1 MHVTTERRNRTR
13 TRPPGLV
20 YAELGPSNGGMMRDL
35 CEEGFAMR
43 AMMPLRMGDITPFT
57 LQLDAI
63 TRLEGQ
69 CQVVWVKEEGRL
81 LGLRFIDNSS
91 KLRGQIRTWLALPDE
106 VQPPEN
112 SAAVDEPRQP
122 STMDELR
129 EEMRSVGSR
138 DETQRGEEPGR
149 DESKRDEFK
158 REASDPHLPKR
169 EKSRREESKREEP
182 RREELPGE
190 VSLREEAPVEELET
204 APSPL
209 LNRLEV
215 STASPIEVASAEPV
229 SSFLESPVPFLPP
242 LEPAIHLP
250 PLQTEPVPSEPAA
263 LNQHNEILGLSTLN
277 REPQPSPHFQTFA
290 PSLEP
295 LSILEKRNSPR
306 PAGPSWLDNFTL
318 SAAIGI
324 MLCIALLIGGFVFHQ
339 ELGQLLIWLGQ
350 QISGTEAV
358 QPPPPVNSQIPVPA
372 TPTPSLDNSS
382 SRTSHPDSSETV
394 SPAAN
399 SATAKGA
406 DDTPL
411 AQNLPKQNSAAQALA
426 TPQKQSQIPSALTPM
441 TQTNKPGQAAANSA
455 SSSSATP
462 VDAAAEPGQQELQA
476 ARSILRSESREAE
489 VPDAV
494 RLLWAAVEKGSTSAE
509 VSLAEL
515 YRTGRGVSK
524 NCDQTRILLTAAA
537 NRGNPEA
544 KRQLANFMTQGC
556 R

>member
-1 MHVTTERRNRTR
+1 MPVTIERRNRAR

-43 AMMPLRMGDITPFT
+43 AMNPLRMGDITPFT

-91 KLRGQIRTWLALPDE
+91 QIRGQIRIWLALPEE

-112 SAAVDEPRQP
+112 SAAPDEPHQP

-138 DETQRGEEPGR
+138 QEPPRGEEPKR

-158 REASDPHLPKR
+158 REASDPHLAKR
-169 EKSRREESKREEP
+169 EKSGREEREGP
-182 RREELPGE
+182 RREELPSE
-190 VSLREEAPVEELET
+190 ISLREEAPVEELKT
-204 APSPL
+204 TPPPL
-209 LNRLEV
+209 LNPLEV
-215 STASPIEVASAEPV
+215 SAASPVEATSSEPV
-229 SSFLESPVPFLPP
+229 SNSLELPLPFLPP
-242 LEPAIHLP
+242 LEPAIHHPHLR
-250 PLQTEPVPSEPAA
+250 SGPAA
-263 LNQHNEILGLSTLN
+263 PNQHNEILGLSTLTQ
-277 REPQPSPHFQTFA
+277 EDTPHFQTFA

-306 PAGPSWLDNFTL
+306 PAAPSWLDNFTL
-318 SAAIGI
+318 SAAVGI
-324 MLCIALLIGGFVFHQ
+324 MLCIALLIAGFVFHQ
-339 ELGQLLIWLGQ
+339 ELGQVLIWLGQ
-350 QISGTEAV
+350 QMSGTETA
-358 QPPPPVNSQIPVPA
+358 QPLPPVNSQIPVPA
-372 TPTPSLDNSS
+372 TPAPSLDNSS
-382 SRTSHPDSSETV
+382 SRTSHPDSSNTI

-399 SATAKGA
+399 STPGKGTDA
-406 DDTPL
+406 TPL
-411 AQNLPKQNSAAQALA
+411 AENLPKQNSAAQALA
-426 TPQKQSQIPSALTPM
+426 NPQKQSQIPHALTPM

-455 SSSSATP
+455 SPASSTP

-476 ARSILRSESREAE
+476 ARSILRGESREAE

-544 KRQLANFMTQGC
+544 KRQLANFMAQGC

>member
-1 MHVTTERRNRTR
+1 MPVTTERRNRTR

-20 YAELGPSNGGMMRDL
+20 YAELGPSNGGLMRDL

-43 AMMPLRMGDITPFT
+43 AMMPLRIGDITPFN

-81 LGLRFIDNSS
+81 LGLCFIDNTS
-91 KLRGQIRTWLALPDE
+91 KIRGQIRTWLALPEE

-112 SAAVDEPRQP
+112 SATPDEPHQP

-138 DETQRGEEPGR
+138 EQTPRGEEPKR

-169 EKSRREESKREEP
+169 ERSRVEESKREEL
-182 RREELPGE
+182 RREELPSE
-190 VSLREEAPVEELET
+190 VSLRGESPVEELKT
-204 APSPL
+204 TSPPL
-209 LNRLEV
+209 LSPLEV
-215 STASPIEVASAEPV
+215 SSASVEAASSESV
-229 SSFLESPVPFLPP
+229 SNLLESPLPFFPP

-250 PLQTEPVPSEPAA
+250 PLQAEPIPSEHAA
-263 LNQHNEILGLSTLN
+263 PSQHNDILGLSTLAQ
-277 REPQPSPHFQTFA
+277 EAEPSPHFQTFA

-306 PAGPSWLDNFTL
+306 PASPSWLDNFTL

-350 QISGTEAV
+350 QMSGTETA
-358 QPPPPVNSQIPVPA
+358 QPPPPANSQIPVPA
-372 TPTPSLDNSS
+372 TSAPSPDNSS
-382 SRTSHPDSSETV
+382 SRTSHPDSSNTV

-399 SATAKGA
+399 STPAKGT

-411 AQNLPKQNSAAQALA
+411 AENLPKQNSAAQALA
-426 TPQKQSQIPSALTPM
+426 APQKQSQITPALTPM

-455 SSSSATP
+455 SSASASP

-494 RLLWAAVEKGSTSAE
+494 RLLWAAVEKGSTGAE

-544 KRQLANFMTQGC
+544 KRQLANFMAEGC